1 MAERYIDYISRGL
14 NLRTN
19 IVLIDFESVQPETL
33 AALERDQFK
42 VMVFVGASQAKV
54 PFEVATALQRMGPS
68 ASYVKISGNGKNA
81 LDFHIAFYIGQLAAQ
96 DPTAFYHIISK
107 DGGFDPFIQHLKSK
121 NIFCVRSA
129 SIEDIPFLKVNH
141 KKSPDERAQLYVEK
155 LKQPKV
161 TKPRAVKTLTNAIA
175 SFFQKK
181 LSDEEIAA
189 VIASMQKSGSISVK
203 DGKVSYAPAV

>member
-1 MAERYIDYISRGL
+1 M
-14 NLRTN
+14 RTN
-19 IVLIDFESVQPETL
+19 IVLIDFESVQRESLT
-33 AALERDQFK
+33 ALERGPFK
-42 VMVFVGASQAKV
+42 VMVFVGANQAKV
-54 PFEVATALQRMGPS
+54 PFDVATALQRMGPS

-107 DGGFDPFIQHLKSK
+107 DGGFDPFIEHLKSR

-129 SIEDIPFLKVNH
+129 RIEDIPLLKIDH

-161 TKPRAVKTLTNAIA
+161 TKPRAVETLTNAIA

-189 VIASMQKSGSISVK
+189 VIASMRKSGAIAVK
-203 DGKVSYAPAV
+203 DGKVSYSPVS